1 MSWLL
6 ILSLVTALPPAPPSV
21 QGFISTEDLT
31 VLCAPQNDSPAL
43 CIGYLV
49 GAVDQ
54 LLAGQARRPA
64 TRRTICPPANLSA
77 EAVQTAL
84 LLRLGRD
91 RANRP
96 QAAADAI
103 RQAVEAEY
111 ACPLGAGVR
120 PGR

>member
-6 ILSLVTALPPAPPSV
+6 ILSLVTAIPPPPPSV

-31 VLCAPQNDSPAL
+31 VLCADESSAL
-43 CIGYLV
+43 CLGYLV

-54 LLAGQARRPA
+54 LLASQARRPA
-64 TRRTICPPANLSA
+64 ARRNICPPANLSA

>member
-6 ILSLVTALPPAPPSV
+6 ILSLVTALPPPPPSV

-31 VLCAPQNDSPAL
+31 LLCAPESESPAL

-54 LLAGQARRPA
+54 LLAAQARRPA
-64 TRRTICPPANLSA
+64 ARRTICPPANLSA
-77 EAVQTAL
+77 DAVQSAL

-91 RANRP
+91 GANRP

-103 RQAVEAEY
+103 RQAAEAEY
-111 ACPLGAGVR
+111 ACPLDPGVG